1 MDAFTYNNIFQ
12 TKGIEYIIIIAFLIL
27 IVPFWQIITKPLVR
41 QKIQQA
47 VGFLSDKILKIP
59 RGLQYGR
66 NHVWAHLN
74 RSGEAVLGIDDL
86 LNHLVGEV
94 QIKPALE
101 EGSKVRKGDKLAELE
116 KDGKKLELLSP
127 ISGKILGYNSMLLK
141 DSSLINTEPYDRG
154 WLAHIEPQEWIRE
167 SSAFITGEDA
177 VKWEGEEFLKFKDFM
192 ARTSQLE
199 GHENAKLILQEGGEL
214 IDNPLSELSQDV
226 WTEFQKQFLNI

>member
-1 MDAFTYNNIFQ
+1 MDAFTYSNIFQ

-41 QKIQQA
+41 QKIQQV
-47 VGFLSDKILKIP
+47 VGYLSEKILKIP
-59 RGLQYGR
+59 RGLQYSK

-94 QIKPALE
+94 EIKPVVE
-101 EGSKVRKGDKLAELE
+101 TGSAIRKGDKLAELE

-127 ISGKILGYNSMLLK
+127 ISGKILAYNTMLLN
-141 DSSLINTEPYDRG
+141 DPSLINTEPYDSG
-154 WLAHIEPQEWIRE
+154 WLAHIEPQSWIKE
-167 SSAFITGEDA
+167 SSDFVTGEDA
-177 VKWEGEEFLKFKDFM
+177 VNWEGEEFLKFKDFM
-192 ARTSQLE
+192 ARTTQLHGE
-199 GHENAKLILQEGGEL
+199 ENAKLILQEGGEM
-214 IDNPLSELSQDV
+214 IDNPLSELPQDV